1 MKKSFFALLLFGV
14 LPLAV
19 SAQNPKG
26 RFSVT
31 PMAGINVTGFSGGTV
46 DMYNYKVRMTAGA
59 EAEYAVN
66 AWLGLSLGVFYS
78 QQGANIDWASAGTI
92 IDAEGVEYYAGTEMD
107 GKLHCD
113 YLNFPLLAN
122 IYIPQVKGLAVKIG
136 LQMGVLVN
144 DKIEV
149 ATHMAAVPSDWS
161 EYGELSFEQR
171 YADLTKQVFSSIRM
185 TGVSNSIDFGIPVG
199 LSYEYKN
206 ITLNA
211 RYYFGL
217 RKVDSTEDPDKAH
230 NRYLSVTLGY
240 RFHLK

>member
-1 MKKSFFALLLFGV
+1 MKKLFFTLLLFGL
-14 LPLAV
+14 LPLAI

-26 RFSVT
+26 SFSVT
-31 PMAGINVTGFSGGTV
+31 PMAGINVTSFGGGTL
-46 DMYNYKVRMTAGA
+46 DAYKYKVRMTVGA

-66 AWLGLSLGVFYS
+66 DWLGLSLGAFYS
-78 QQGANIDWASAGTI
+78 QQGANIDWSTAMVI
-92 IDAEGVEYYAGTEMD
+92 PDEQGVKYDTGIVVG

-144 DKIEV
+144 DKINLETHTV
-149 ATHMAAVPSDWS
+149 AIPIDWGTP
-161 EYGELSFEQR
+161 EYWRLMENSHLPKE
-171 YADLTKQVFSSIRM
+171 AFSKAEM
-185 TGVSNSIDFGIPVG
+185 TDVCKSIDFGIPVG

-206 ITLNA
+206 VTLNA

-217 RKVDSTEDPDKAH
+217 RRVDKTEDPDKAH

-240 RFHLK
+240 RFHL

>member
-1 MKKSFFALLLFGV
+1 MKNSFFALLLFGV

-66 AWLGLSLGVFYS
+66 DWLGLSLGVFYS
-78 QQGANIDWASAGTI
+78 QQGAKIDWTSTCTI
-92 IDAEGVEYYAGTEMD
+92 TDEQGVEYYTGIKMD

-113 YLNFPLLAN
+113 YLNFPLIAN
-122 IYIPQVKGLAVKIG
+122 IYVPQIKGLAVKIG
-136 LQMGVLVN
+136 MQMGVLVN
-144 DKIEV
+144 DKIKLQTE
-149 ATHMAAVPSDWS
+149 MAAIPSDWIGDGEYSLRQLEHLPEHVFTYS
-161 EYGELSFEQR
+161 E
-171 YADLTKQVFSSIRM
+171 M
-185 TGVSNSIDFGIPVG
+185 TDVCNSIDFGIPVG

-206 ITLNA
+206 VTLNA

-217 RKVDSTEDPDKAH
+217 RKVDSTEDPDKAR

-240 RFHLK
+240 RFHL

>member
-1 MKKSFFALLLFGV
+1 MKKLFFTLLLFGL
-14 LPLAV
+14 LPLAI

-26 RFSVT
+26 SFSVT
-31 PMAGINVTGFSGGTV
+31 PMAGINVTSFGGGTL
-46 DMYNYKVRMTAGA
+46 DAYKYKVRMTVGA

-66 AWLGLSLGVFYS
+66 DWLGLSLGAFYS
-78 QQGANIDWASAGTI
+78 QQGANIDWSTAMVI
-92 IDAEGVEYYAGTEMD
+92 PDEQGVKYDTGIVVG

-136 LQMGVLVN
+136 MQMGVLVN
-144 DKIEV
+144 DKINLETHTV
-149 ATHMAAVPSDWS
+149 AIPIDWGTP
-161 EYGELSFEQR
+161 EYWRLMENSHLPKE
-171 YADLTKQVFSSIRM
+171 AFSKAEM
-185 TGVSNSIDFGIPVG
+185 TDVCKSIDFGIPVG

-206 ITLNA
+206 VTLNA

-217 RKVDSTEDPDKAH
+217 RRVDKTEDPDKAH

-240 RFHLK
+240 RFHL

>member
-1 MKKSFFALLLFGV
+1 MKKPFFTLLLFGL
-14 LPLAV
+14 LPLAI

-26 RFSVT
+26 SFSVK
-31 PMAGINVTGFSGGTV
+31 PMAGINVTSFGGGTL
-46 DMYNYKVRMTAGA
+46 DAYKYKVRMTVGA

-66 AWLGLSLGVFYS
+66 DWLGLSLGAFYS
-78 QQGANIDWASAGTI
+78 QQGANIDWSTAMVI
-92 IDAEGVEYYAGTEMD
+92 PDEQGVKYDTGIVVG

-122 IYIPQVKGLAVKIG
+122 IYIPQLKGLAVKIG
-136 LQMGVLVN
+136 MQMGVLVN
-144 DKIEV
+144 DKIELTTHTV
-149 ATHMAAVPSDWS
+149 AIPIGWGTP
-161 EYGELSFEQR
+161 EYWRLMENSHWPKEAFSKAEMTDVCKSF
-171 YADLTKQVFSSIRM
+171 
-185 TGVSNSIDFGIPVG
+185 DFGIPVG

-217 RKVDSTEDPDKAH
+217 RRVDKTEDPDKAH

-240 RFHLK
+240 RFHL

>member
-1 MKKSFFALLLFGV
+1 MKKLFFTLLLFGL
-14 LPLAV
+14 LPLAI

-26 RFSVT
+26 SFSVT
-31 PMAGINVTGFSGGTV
+31 PMAGINVTSFGGGTL
-46 DMYNYKVRMTAGA
+46 DAYKYKVRMTVGA

-66 AWLGLSLGVFYS
+66 DWLGLSLGAFYS
-78 QQGANIDWASAGTI
+78 QQGANIDWSTAMVI
-92 IDAEGVEYYAGTEMD
+92 PDEQGVKYDTGIVVG

-144 DKIEV
+144 DKINLETHTV
-149 ATHMAAVPSDWS
+149 AIPIGWGTP
-161 EYGELSFEQR
+161 EYWRLMENGHLPKE
-171 YADLTKQVFSSIRM
+171 AFSKAEMRD
-185 TGVSNSIDFGIPVG
+185 VCKSIDFGIPVG

-206 ITLNA
+206 VTLNA

-217 RKVDSTEDPDKAH
+217 RRVDKTEDPDKAH

-240 RFHLK
+240 RFHL